1 VTTSSTETID
11 YSRKWF
17 VMTAV
22 VAGVLL
28 ATIDGS
34 IVNIAL
40 PTLIESLDTSFNVVQ
55 WVSLAYLLTIATLT
69 LGMGR
74 LGDLV
79 GKRKLYALGFAIFT
93 IASALCGLA
102 PNVEALIA
110 FRVLQALGSVL
121 ILALGAAIL
130 VEAFPPRERGKALGW
145 IGTAVSLGII
155 TGPVV
160 GGVLISAFGW
170 RPIFLVN
177 IPVGIVGTWLAVK
190 YVPHR
195 EPVPGQSFDIAGT
208 VLMSLSLFSLS
219 LSLTLGQELGYDA
232 PSILLGFAVFLVSA
246 FAFVRVELRAESP
259 MLELRL
265 FANPVLSVSVVSGY
279 LVFLCLSAAFLLMP
293 FYLEG
298 VLGFDIGFVGLLLVA
313 APLAMGVVSPFS
325 GSLSDRIGVR
335 RLTLLGLVL
344 ILMSFLVILTFDTDT
359 TPARYVLHALPL
371 GLGVG
376 LFQSPNNSAIMGS
389 VPPEYMGV
397 GGGLLTMT
405 RLLGSI
411 SGVAVLGSI
420 WAAGVAAASG
430 GVLPAG
436 GATAASAEAQVQGL
450 HTTVI
455 VAAVVMAF
463 ALVIGFWGFR
473 QERHARTTSVPVK
486 A

>member
-40 PTLIESLDTSFNVVQ
+40 PTLIESLDTTFNVVQ

-79 GKRKLYALGFAIFT
+79 GKRKLYAVGFAIFT

-121 ILALGAAIL
+121 ISPGCRHPRR
-130 VEAFPPRERGKALGW
+130 AFPPRERGKALGW

-195 EPVPGQSFDIAGT
+195 EPVPGQTFDIAGT
-208 VLMSLSLFSLS
+208 ALMSLSLFSLS
-219 LSLTLGQELGYDA
+219 LSLTLGQELGYDT
-232 PSILLGFAVFLVSA
+232 PMILLGFAVFGDSSR
-246 FAFVRVELRAESP
+246 FCWVELRAKSL
-259 MLELRL
+259 MLELDCSPTRCC
-265 FANPVLSVSVVSGY
+265 P
-279 LVFLCLSAAFLLMP
+279 SASFRAISCSCACQP
-293 FYLEG
+293 RSSSCPSTWK
-298 VLGFDIGFVGLLLVA
+298 GFSASILDSSA
-313 APLAMGVVSPFS
+313 SSSPRHWRWAWS
-325 GSLSDRIGVR
+325 H
-335 RLTLLGLVL
+335 LLGEPL
-344 ILMSFLVILTFDTDT
+344 I
-359 TPARYVLHALPL
+359 
-371 GLGVG
+371 
-376 LFQSPNNSAIMGS
+376 GS
-389 VPPEYMGV
+389 
-397 GGGLLTMT
+397 
-405 RLLGSI
+405 
-411 SGVAVLGSI
+411 
-420 WAAGVAAASG
+420 
-430 GVLPAG
+430 
-436 GATAASAEAQVQGL
+436 ASAG
-450 HTTVI
+450 
-455 VAAVVMAF
+455 
-463 ALVIGFWGFR
+463 
-473 QERHARTTSVPVK
+473 
-486 A
+486 